1 MLTNLPNSTL
11 NILLIR
17 FFTLSIRFLFIVFFS
32 KAYSLD
38 IVGIYGLIYAISAL
52 ISQIVPFELHNFIT
66 LEVLNNKDKFRR
78 KIISNSLLFV
88 FASFILSVPLFFL
101 LFNYTNI
108 GESYFLYVIILCFL
122 ETFSREFERL
132 FIGLSKPTSKY
143 ISVFLKSFPW
153 MFTVLILISINRII
167 DFETVLILW
176 ILSTFLSV
184 IYGFFTM
191 RKYIYFLFNFNKF
204 LSVSFI
210 KKGLIFSFPFLIATV
225 CHTCSQYLGR
235 FILSYELSNEIVGI
249 FSIYFQISALLL
261 ILSDISYSIY
271 LPKYAQNY
279 KLKLLKK
286 NKTFEYFNLL
296 ILIIFGILIYYLS
309 PFLFSYINVELLK
322 YLVAFYVMISAMI
335 ILSFSGILRM
345 RLYIRRLNYEIMFSN
360 LFFMIASLIC
370 NSLLIKAYGLNGAAL
385 SLLIP
390 SIILCTSILLFSNY
404 HSARELNEK

>member
-1 MLTNLPNSTL
+1 
-11 NILLIR
+11 
-17 FFTLSIRFLFIVFFS
+17 
-32 KAYSLD
+32 
-38 IVGIYGLIYAISAL
+38 
-52 ISQIVPFELHNFIT
+52 
-66 LEVLNNKDKFRR
+66 
-78 KIISNSLLFV
+78 
-88 FASFILSVPLFFL
+88 
-101 LFNYTNI
+101 
-108 GESYFLYVIILCFL
+108 
-122 ETFSREFERL
+122 
-132 FIGLSKPTSKY
+132 
-143 ISVFLKSFPW
+143 
-153 MFTVLILISINRII
+153 
-167 DFETVLILW
+167 
-176 ILSTFLSV
+176 
-184 IYGFFTM
+184 
-191 RKYIYFLFNFNKF
+191 
-204 LSVSFI
+204 
-210 KKGLIFSFPFLIATV
+210 
-225 CHTCSQYLGR
+225 LGR

-296 ILIIFGILIYYLS
+296 ILISFGILIYYLS

-335 ILSFSGILRM
+335 ILAFSGILRM